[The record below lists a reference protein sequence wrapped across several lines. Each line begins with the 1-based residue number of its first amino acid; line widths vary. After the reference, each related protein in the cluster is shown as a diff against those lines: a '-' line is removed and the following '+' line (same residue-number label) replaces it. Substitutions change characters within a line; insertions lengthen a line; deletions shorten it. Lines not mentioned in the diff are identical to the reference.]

1 MISLIKNEYIKIGKY
16 KILIMFGI
24 FLIII
29 CFIYKFNNRI
39 DALNNSFELI
49 PFIGVSACVLFSG
62 IISLEYTNGNLRYYL
77 TKPIKRSKIY
87 LSKILSIYLYMFLLM
102 IYIIIINLIFIKKI
116 DTAYIFDFILYCFP
130 LLTIGMYIILLSTL
144 FKNTSLV
151 VGINMFTL
159 IFSFLIS
166 QILLGYGLNFI
177 EYTTLPYLEFNLF
190 NDQDVIYKIN
200 QDLGCNLNIKTG
212 IIIDTFY
219 LIVYYLI
226 GNKLFKIKDIR
237 I

>member
-1 MISLIKNEYIKIGKY
+1 MVNLIKNEYIKIGKY
-16 KILIMFGI
+16 KIIAFFLI

-29 CFIYKFNNRI
+29 CLIYKFNNDI
-39 DALNNSFELI
+39 DALNNSYELI
-49 PFIGVSACVLFSG
+49 PFIGVSTCILFSG
-62 IISLEYTNGNLRYYL
+62 TISLEYTNGNLRYYL
-77 TKPIKRSKIY
+77 TKPIKRNKIY

-102 IYIIIINLIFIKKI
+102 FFIIIINLIFIKEFN
-116 DTAYIFDFILYCFP
+116 TAYILKYLLYCFP

-166 QILLGYGLNFI
+166 QILLGYGISII

-190 NDQDVIYKIN
+190 NDKEIILKIN
-200 QDLGCNLNIKTG
+200 QDLGCNLNIRNG
-212 IIIDTFY
+212 ILIDSFY

>member
-1 MISLIKNEYIKIGKY
+1 MIRLIKNEYIKIGKY
-16 KILIMFGI
+16 KIIIMFGI

-29 CFIYKFNNRI
+29 CFIYKFNNKV

-49 PFIGVSACVLFSG
+49 PFIGVSACILFSG
-62 IISLEYTNGNLRYYL
+62 IVSSEYTNGNLRYYL
-77 TKPIKRSKIY
+77 TKPIKRNKIY
-87 LSKILSIYLYMFLLM
+87 LSKILTIYLYIFSLI
-102 IYIIIINLIFIKKI
+102 IYIILINLIFIKRI
-116 DTAYIFDFILYCFP
+116 DIKYIFNFILYCFP
-130 LLTIGMYIILLSTL
+130 LLTIGMFIILLSTL
-144 FKNTSLV
+144 FKNTSIV

-166 QILLGYGLNFI
+166 QILLGYGLNFV

-190 NDQDVIYKIN
+190 NEKDII
-200 QDLGCNLNIKTG
+200 LNINRNLGSNLSIKNG
-212 IIIDTFY
+212 IIIDTVY
-219 LIVYYLI
+219 LLIYYFI

>member
-87 LSKILSIYLYMFLLM
+87 LSKILAIYLYMFLLM

-190 NDQDVIYKIN
+190 NGKDVIYKIN

>member
-1 MISLIKNEYIKIGKY
+1 
-16 KILIMFGI
+16 
-24 FLIII
+24 
-29 CFIYKFNNRI
+29 
-39 DALNNSFELI
+39 
-49 PFIGVSACVLFSG
+49 
-62 IISLEYTNGNLRYYL
+62 
-77 TKPIKRSKIY
+77 
-87 LSKILSIYLYMFLLM
+87 M

-144 FKNTSLV
+144 FKSTSLV

-190 NDQDVIYKIN
+190 NDKDVIYKIN

>member
-16 KILIMFGI
+16 KIFIMFGI

-49 PFIGVSACVLFSG
+49 PFIGVTACVLFSG

-144 FKNTSLV
+144 FKSTSLV

-190 NDQDVIYKIN
+190 NDKDVIYKIN

-219 LIVYYLI
+219 LIIYYLI

>member
-16 KILIMFGI
+16 KIFIMFGI

-87 LSKILSIYLYMFLLM
+87 LSKILAIYLYMFLLM

-144 FKNTSLV
+144 FKSTSLV
-151 VGINMFTL
+151 V
-159 IFSFLIS
+159 
-166 QILLGYGLNFI
+166 
-177 EYTTLPYLEFNLF
+177 
-190 NDQDVIYKIN
+190 
-200 QDLGCNLNIKTG
+200 
-212 IIIDTFY
+212 
-219 LIVYYLI
+219 
-226 GNKLFKIKDIR
+226 
-237 I
+237 

>member
-1 MISLIKNEYIKIGKY
+1 MIKLIKNEYIKVGKC
-16 KILIMFGI
+16 KIIIMFII
-24 FLIII
+24 FLIIL
-29 CFIYKFNNRI
+29 CFIYKFNNKI
-39 DALNNSFELI
+39 DALNNSYELI
-49 PFIGVSACVLFSG
+49 PFIGVSACILFSG
-62 IISLEYTNGNLRYYL
+62 IVSLEYTNGNLRYYL
-77 TKPIKRSKIY
+77 TKPIKRYKIY
-87 LSKILSIYLYMFLLM
+87 LSKILTIYLYIFSLM
-102 IYIIIINLIFIKKI
+102 IYIILINLIFIKKI
-116 DTAYIFDFILYCFP
+116 DTTYIFNFILYCFP
-130 LLTIGMYIILLSTL
+130 LLTIGMFIILLSTL

-190 NDQDVIYKIN
+190 NQKDVIVNIN
-200 QDLGCNLNIKTG
+200 QNLGSNLSIKNG
-212 IIIDTFY
+212 IIIDTIY
-219 LIVYYLI
+219 LFIYYFI

>member
-16 KILIMFGI
+16 KIFIMFGI

-87 LSKILSIYLYMFLLM
+87 LSKILAIYLYMFLLM
-102 IYIIIINLIFIKKI
+102 IYIIIINLILKEE
-116 DTAYIFDFILYCFP
+116 
-130 LLTIGMYIILLSTL
+130 TL
-144 FKNTSLV
+144 
-151 VGINMFTL
+151 
-159 IFSFLIS
+159 
-166 QILLGYGLNFI
+166 
-177 EYTTLPYLEFNLF
+177 
-190 NDQDVIYKIN
+190 
-200 QDLGCNLNIKTG
+200 
-212 IIIDTFY
+212 
-219 LIVYYLI
+219 
-226 GNKLFKIKDIR
+226 
-237 I
+237 